1 MSESHPRPDLDEV
14 LRLRAA
20 QLDAA
25 RPDAVA
31 KRRKLG
37 RLTAR
42 ENIDRFLDPGSF
54 VEYGRVS
61 RPLRRDMEGAA
72 DGVVMGTG
80 TADGHPA
87 CVMAYDYTVHAG
99 TQSFTNHRKT
109 DRIFHLAAELRA
121 PMVCWLEGGGARPH
135 DMPVSVVQS
144 ETATFV
150 AYARL
155 SGLVPTVGIVAG
167 RSFAGNA
174 NLAGACDLL
183 IATPDASLG
192 MAGPPLVEAALG
204 KRLTPEE
211 IGPVA
216 VHVEGGVVDLLVD
229 DEGAAAAAA
238 RRYLGFF
245 RGRRPAGASPDPA
258 RLRDVVPDNPRRAYD
273 VRKVIELLADD
284 GTALELRPRF
294 GRAAVTALAF
304 VGGHPVGFVA
314 NQPMVQAG
322 AIDSPA
328 SDKIARFVQLCD
340 AHDLP
345 VVCLADTPGLMVGPE
360 VEKTALVRHSARI
373 LAALANATV
382 PILTVVLRKGYGLG
396 YYVMGSRPLD
406 PVLLVAWPTAEF
418 GGMGLEG
425 AVNIIHKAALDAA
438 PDAETRARLHAGFTA
453 DLRRINTALETAGR
467 FEVDDVIDPADT
479 RAMLLATLDRL
490 PVPPPR
496 AGRKRVIDAW

>member
-1 MSESHPRPDLDEV
+1 
-14 LRLRAA
+14 
-20 QLDAA
+20 
-25 RPDAVA
+25 
-31 KRRKLG
+31 
-37 RLTAR
+37 
-42 ENIDRFLDPGSF
+42 
-54 VEYGRVS
+54 
-61 RPLRRDMEGAA
+61 
-72 DGVVMGTG
+72 
-80 TADGHPA
+80 
-87 CVMAYDYTVHAG
+87 
-99 TQSFTNHRKT
+99 
-109 DRIFHLAAELRA
+109 
-121 PMVCWLEGGGARPH
+121 
-135 DMPVSVVQS
+135 
-144 ETATFV
+144 
-150 AYARL
+150 
-155 SGLVPTVGIVAG
+155 
-167 RSFAGNA
+167 
-174 NLAGACDLL
+174 
-183 IATPDASLG
+183 
-192 MAGPPLVEAALG
+192 
-204 KRLTPEE
+204 
-211 IGPVA
+211 VA

-273 VRKVIELLADD
+273 LRKVIELPADD
-284 GTALELRPRF
+284 GTARGLRPRF

-382 PILTVVLRKGYGLG
+382 PILPVVRRKGYGLG

-496 AGRKRVIDAW
+496 AGRKRVIDACGPPARPAAH

>member
-1 MSESHPRPDLDEV
+1 
-14 LRLRAA
+14 
-20 QLDAA
+20 
-25 RPDAVA
+25 
-31 KRRKLG
+31 
-37 RLTAR
+37 
-42 ENIDRFLDPGSF
+42 
-54 VEYGRVS
+54 
-61 RPLRRDMEGAA
+61 
-72 DGVVMGTG
+72 
-80 TADGHPA
+80 
-87 CVMAYDYTVHAG
+87 
-99 TQSFTNHRKT
+99 
-109 DRIFHLAAELRA
+109 
-121 PMVCWLEGGGARPH
+121 
-135 DMPVSVVQS
+135 

-216 VHVEGGVVDLLVD
+216 VHVEGGVVALLVD

-345 VVCLADTPGLMVGPE
+345 VVCLADTPGL
-360 VEKTALVRHSARI
+360 
-373 LAALANATV
+373 
-382 PILTVVLRKGYGLG
+382 
-396 YYVMGSRPLD
+396 
-406 PVLLVAWPTAEF
+406 
-418 GGMGLEG
+418 
-425 AVNIIHKAALDAA
+425 
-438 PDAETRARLHAGFTA
+438 
-453 DLRRINTALETAGR
+453 
-467 FEVDDVIDPADT
+467 
-479 RAMLLATLDRL
+479 
-490 PVPPPR
+490 
-496 AGRKRVIDAW
+496 

>member
-1 MSESHPRPDLDEV
+1 
-14 LRLRAA
+14 A
-20 QLDAA
+20 
-25 RPDAVA
+25 
-31 KRRKLG
+31 G
-37 RLTAR
+37 
-42 ENIDRFLDPGSF
+42 
-54 VEYGRVS
+54 
-61 RPLRRDMEGAA
+61 
-72 DGVVMGTG
+72 GVVRGP
-80 TADGHPA
+80 APAAGHPA

-192 MAGPPLVEAALG
+192 MAGPPLVQAALG

-284 GTALELRPRF
+284 GTAL
-294 GRAAVTALAF
+294 
-304 VGGHPVGFVA
+304 
-314 NQPMVQAG
+314 
-322 AIDSPA
+322 
-328 SDKIARFVQLCD
+328 
-340 AHDLP
+340 
-345 VVCLADTPGLMVGPE
+345 
-360 VEKTALVRHSARI
+360 
-373 LAALANATV
+373 
-382 PILTVVLRKGYGLG
+382 
-396 YYVMGSRPLD
+396 
-406 PVLLVAWPTAEF
+406 
-418 GGMGLEG
+418 
-425 AVNIIHKAALDAA
+425 
-438 PDAETRARLHAGFTA
+438 
-453 DLRRINTALETAGR
+453 
-467 FEVDDVIDPADT
+467 
-479 RAMLLATLDRL
+479 
-490 PVPPPR
+490 
-496 AGRKRVIDAW
+496 